1 MNHHFG
7 FQVKQIDT
15 HVKGTLIECQIDKC
29 NRVVNKKIL
38 KNYIVFPKEIFLYW
52 CVKKLISKEAIEKT
66 PDFIAY
72 EPYYNTLVNPSK
84 LKIGGEYKSKIL
96 GYREIYE
103 ITVAVLAVD
112 ENFGRVDIST
122 SGTWNYS
129 FGQLILRKSLLEKLI
144 KALNPS
150 VVFPTIWTDI
160 EYRLKKLKP
169 QIYYSD
175 IMSPFRTNLL
185 NTIELILDSPVTVLF
200 SNSFKLLAPDIEG
213 IVKAYIEAKGI
224 KGIRTNNLSTMV
236 GGIAQYQGNEF
247 SKEFKEYLKLV
258 LEPIRNLSSHG
269 GLPSETVCNFI
280 IVIILELIEEIL
292 SKENV

>member
-7 FQVKQIDT
+7 FQIKQIDT
-15 HVKGTLIECQIDKC
+15 HVKGTLIECQIDNC
-29 NRVVNKKIL
+29 NRVFNKNIL
-38 KNYIVFPKEIFLYW
+38 KDYIVFPKEIFLYW
-52 CVKKLISKEAIEKT
+52 CFKRLIPKVAIEKT
-66 PDFIAY
+66 SDFIAY
-72 EPYYNTLVNPSK
+72 EPYYKTLITLSK

-96 GYREIYE
+96 GYRKIYE

-112 ENFGRVDIST
+112 EKFAKIDIST

-144 KALNPS
+144 KALNPT

-160 EYRLKKLKP
+160 EYRLKKIKP

-175 IMSPFRTNLL
+175 IMSPFRANLL
-185 NTIELILDSPVTVLF
+185 NTIELILDSPATVLF
-200 SNSFKLLAPDIEG
+200 SNAFKLLAPDIEG
-213 IVKAYIEAKGI
+213 IIKAYIEAKGI
-224 KGIRTNNLSTMV
+224 KGIKNNNLSTMV
-236 GGIAQYQGNEF
+236 GGIAHYQGNEF

-258 LEPIRNLSSHG
+258 IEPIRNLSLHG

-280 IVIILELIEEIL
+280 IVVILELIEEIL
-292 SKENV
+292 IKENV

>member
-1 MNHHFG
+1 MNYHFG

-29 NRVVNKKIL
+29 NRVVSKKVL
-38 KNYIVFPKEIFLYW
+38 KDYIVFPKEIFLYW
-52 CVKKLISKEAIEKT
+52 CLKKLISQKAIEKT
-66 PDFIAY
+66 SDFIAY
-72 EPYYNTLVNPSK
+72 APYYNTLVNPSK
-84 LKIGGEYKSKIL
+84 LKIGGEYKRKIL

-112 ENFGRVDIST
+112 EDFGKVDIST

-129 FGQLILRKSLLEKLI
+129 FGQFILRKSLLEKLI
-144 KALNPS
+144 KTLNPS

-175 IMSPFRTNLL
+175 ILTPFRENLL
-185 NTIELILDSPVTVLF
+185 NTIELILESPVTVLF
-200 SNSFKLLAPDIEG
+200 SNLFKLLAPDIEG
-213 IVKAYIEAKGI
+213 IVKTYIEAKNI
-224 KGIRTNNLSTMV
+224 KGIKTNNLSTMV

-247 SKEFKEYLKLV
+247 SKEFKEYFKLA

-269 GLPSETVCNFI
+269 GLPSETVCNFLI
-280 IVIILELIEEIL
+280 IIIFELIEEL
-292 SKENV
+292 LTNENV